1 MRKKKSKNQMAETN
15 YTVFSKKNCS
25 FCDRAIMLIED
36 KGYKVQV
43 KKIDE
48 VVDHFQEMR
57 EKAPS
62 MKTMPVVFKDEIL
75 IGGYSDLVQHFSN
88 NA

>member
-1 MRKKKSKNQMAETN
+1 M
-15 YTVFSKKNCS
+15 
-25 FCDRAIMLIED
+25 
-36 KGYKVQV
+36 
-43 KKIDE
+43 KIKILTTE
-48 VVDHFQEMR
+48 KIHFQEMR

>member
-1 MRKKKSKNQMAETN
+1 
-15 YTVFSKKNCS
+15 
-25 FCDRAIMLIED
+25 
-36 KGYKVQV
+36 
-43 KKIDE
+43 
-48 VVDHFQEMR
+48 
-57 EKAPS
+57 